1 MELISFYVSLHK
13 INNINNRI
21 MRQKIDK
28 ELLVH
33 LPNEVKSMNLP
44 PKANEILC
52 NFIVMSDNEGWCYS
66 TVNGLAKELQ
76 CSTRSI
82 MSNIKL
88 LENKKL
94 ILERVIGKKGV
105 ASRFRI
111 KLFNENEY
119 EKDGNAFNENE
130 NAFNENVCNSLN
142 NIEMYGNEN
151 ENAFNGNENVFDG
164 NSFDGNLSI
173 EQVILLKFKELEGLI
188 TKYIESKKMGEKI
201 DYGQVKENNIKEKNI
216 KEYNIKQTNNNDT
229 YTNSSN
235 NVQEVNN
242 TDIDNNL
249 NKKEDININK
259 NEDIDLNI
267 NKDTDTSTCKY
278 KKRKQNDY
286 EFTVEDENDYNPIVE
301 NTKVEG
307 VVSKSDGNTSKSKKF
322 FYSLKDSSITFSSW
336 LEAQEYASKNDLNF
350 DENFKKVEVT
360 D

>member
-1 MELISFYVSLHK
+1 
-13 INNINNRI
+13 

-105 ASRFRI
+105 ATRFKI
-111 KLFNENEY
+111 KLFNENES

-142 NIEMYGNEN
+142 NIEMNGNEN
-151 ENAFNGNENVFDG
+151 ENTFNGNENVFDG
-164 NSFDGNLSI
+164 NSFDGNLSV
-173 EQVILLKFKELEGLI
+173 EEVILLKFKELEGKFKEFECLI
-188 TKYIESKKMGEKI
+188 TKYIESKKVGEKI
-201 DYGQVKENNIKEKNI
+201 DDGHIKENKRIEENKKEI
-216 KEYNIKQTNNNDT
+216 NNNNNS

-242 TDIDNNL
+242 TDINNNL
-249 NKKEDININK
+249 NNIENIEINKKEN
-259 NEDIDLNI
+259 IDLNI
-267 NKDTDTSTCKY
+267 NESIDKVTCKY

-286 EFTVEDENDYNPIVE
+286 QYTVEEKDDYNPIVE
-301 NTKVEG
+301 NTKVESI
-307 VVSKSDGNTSKSKKF
+307 VSKSDGNTSKSEKF
-322 FYSLKDSSITFSSW
+322 LLIGSTSTFSHS
-336 LEAQEYASKNDLNF
+336 EALDYVIKNDLNF
-350 DENFKKVEVT
+350 DECFKKVEVHV
-360 D
+360 

>member
-1 MELISFYVSLHK
+1 
-13 INNINNRI
+13 

-94 ILERVIGKKGV
+94 IIERVIGKKGV
-105 ASRFRI
+105 ATRFKI
-111 KLFNENEY
+111 KLFNENES

-142 NIEMYGNEN
+142 NIEMNGNEN
-151 ENAFNGNENVFDG
+151 ENAFNGNENAFDG
-164 NSFDGNLSI
+164 NALNSNLSV
-173 EQVILLKFKELEGLI
+173 EEVILLKFKELEVLI
-188 TKYIESKKMGEKI
+188 TKYIESRKMSEKI
-201 DYGQVKENNIKEKNI
+201 DDGQVKENKRKEN
-216 KEYNIKQTNNNDT
+216 NIKQIN
-229 YTNSSN
+229 
-235 NVQEVNN
+235 
-242 TDIDNNL
+242 
-249 NKKEDININK
+249 NIN
-259 NEDIDLNI
+259 NIENIEIDLN
-267 NKDTDTSTCKY
+267 KDKDTSTCMY
-278 KKRKQNDY
+278 KRRKQNDY
-286 EFTVEDENDYNPIVE
+286 QFTVEDENDYNPIVE

-307 VVSKSDGNTSKSKKF
+307 VVSKSDSNTSKSKKF

-336 LEAQEYASKNDLNF
+336 LEAQEYSRKHNLNF
-350 DENFKKVEVT
+350 DECFKKVEVLV
-360 D
+360 